1 MKVLTVKSSGILEL
15 EKQTDVHFAFGMEQH
30 TDYIFKPRGDQK
42 YSATIVL
49 EDSAPVVEKIISASV
64 NFPDTPFLIDDLN
77 MEENTIERYHIKDGI
92 VKEQLRSG
100 WKWEK

>member
-1 MKVLTVKSSGILEL
+1 MKVLTIKSTGILEL
-15 EKQTDVHFAFGMEQH
+15 EKQTEVHFAFGMEQH
-30 TDYIFKPRGDQK
+30 TDYVFKPRGDQK

-49 EDSAPVVEKIISASV
+49 EDSAPVIEKIISASV
-64 NFPDTPFLIDDLN
+64 NIPDTSFVIDDLN
-77 MEENTIERYHIKDGI
+77 MEENNIERYHVKEGV

>member
-15 EKQTDVHFAFGMEQH
+15 EKQTEVHFAFGMEQH

-49 EDSAPVVEKIISASV
+49 EDSAPVVKKIISASV

-77 MEENTIERYHIKDGI
+77 MEENTIERYHVKGGI